1 MNVFLS
7 AHPSF
12 LYV

>member
-7 AHPSF
+7 H
-12 LYV
+12 L